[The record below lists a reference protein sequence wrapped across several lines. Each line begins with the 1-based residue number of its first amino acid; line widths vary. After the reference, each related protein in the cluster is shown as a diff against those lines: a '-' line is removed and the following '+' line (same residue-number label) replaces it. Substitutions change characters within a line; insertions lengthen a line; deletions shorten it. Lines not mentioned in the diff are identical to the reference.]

1 MIQKFEFYETKIPG
15 LIEVTPFNA
24 DDIRGCFTKDYSKE
38 VFEAN
43 GIHHNLEEVFSPP
56 VIKELSV
63 HSIFSVLCSS
73 LNWYVAFGAM
83 CGTLL

>member
-1 MIQKFEFYETKIPG
+1 MIQKFEFKETEIKG

-43 GIHHNLEEVFSPP
+43 GIKHDLAEVFYTTSYKG
-56 VIKELSV
+56 VIRAL
-63 HSIFSVLCSS
+63 FSVRNSS
-73 LNWYVAFGAM
+73 PSWYVAYTDTFTM
-83 CGTLL
+83 